1 MKKVFCTLTYLFL
14 LLLLGAGI
22 LASLAKNKAAKTVS
36 SVLHR
41 DNQV

>member
-1 MKKVFCTLTYLFL
+1 MKKVFCTLAYLF
-14 LLLLGAGI
+14 LLLGAGI